1 LFIFASTLKPNKMNY
16 AIEILEKE
24 KRLLIEALKGWKS
37 KDYPEAFKE
46 INKRLFEL
54 DLALS
59 KLTNKTLF

>member
-1 LFIFASTLKPNKMNY
+1 MNY